1 MKDEEVIMTSLD
13 FVVWAI
19 KTHPAYTNNL
29 LRAYRRYKEE
39 MKND

>member
-1 MKDEEVIMTSLD
+1 MKNEDILVALD

-19 KTHPAYTNNL
+19 ARHPAYTNNL

>member
-1 MKDEEVIMTSLD
+1 MKEEEILASVD

-29 LRAYRRYKEE
+29 LRAYRRYNEAKGEE
-39 MKND
+39 E